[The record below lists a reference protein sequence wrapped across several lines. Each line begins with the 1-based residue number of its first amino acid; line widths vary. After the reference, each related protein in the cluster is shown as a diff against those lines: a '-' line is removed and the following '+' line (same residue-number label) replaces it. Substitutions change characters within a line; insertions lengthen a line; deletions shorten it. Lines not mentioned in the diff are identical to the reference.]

1 MKICREGVAKDL
13 HRSGSPARPRSIRWQ
28 YTDREAVY
36 VILYLPEGAE
46 PELFGPY
53 STFQHAVNMLRALAS
68 AAGHTLRAPP
78 SGLMASIDL
87 LIDGERHRY
96 QLLKVGS
103 TSQLEVHASVIE
115 DLRGTTHLQVIDE
128 DDFSPP
134 GRFSS
139 Y

>member
-1 MKICREGVAKDL
+1 
-13 HRSGSPARPRSIRWQ
+13 
-28 YTDREAVY
+28 VY

-46 PELFGPY
+46 PEIFGPL
-53 STFQHAVNMLRALAS
+53 STFQHAVNMLRTLAT
-68 AAGHTLRAPP
+68 ATGHMLSTPP
-78 SGLMASIDL
+78 AGLMARVDL

-103 TSQLEVHASVIE
+103 TSQLEVHAAIIE
-115 DLRGTTHLQVIDE
+115 DLRETAHLQVQDA
-128 DDFSPP
+128 DDLDPP

>member
-1 MKICREGVAKDL
+1 M
-13 HRSGSPARPRSIRWQ
+13 
-28 YTDREAVY
+28 Y

-53 STFQHAVNMLRALAS
+53 STFQHALNMLRLIAKAT
-68 AAGHTLRAPP
+68 GQTLETPP
-78 SGLMASIDL
+78 AGLMAAVDL

-96 QLLKVGS
+96 QLLKMAS

-115 DLRGTTHLQVIDE
+115 DLAATGAVSVSHEDE
-128 DDFSPP
+128 LSPP

>member
-1 MKICREGVAKDL
+1 M
-13 HRSGSPARPRSIRWQ
+13 
-28 YTDREAVY
+28 
-36 VILYLPEGAE
+36 ILYLPEGAE

-53 STFQHAVNMLRALAS
+53 STFQHAVNMLRALAA
-68 AAGHTLRAPP
+68 AAGHTLSAPP

-115 DLRGTTHLQVIDE
+115 DLRGTAHLQVLDE